1 MPDDEELFE
10 DDDSEEEASEEETE
24 EGDDDAAEAAV
35 RAAREAVEEDK
46 PKKKKGSR
54 RGLGRARGTIPK
66 DSEKSREADL
76 VWIDVLAK
84 LAASGKGLGAPHV
97 SIRVS
102 RMEMGGDVVVG
113 TINGEKVQGDES
125 HSPADA
131 FLNELTEIH
140 LTGPNRGPQTYS
152 VQFLLRGGQIY
163 DRGRLKL
170 ASPEEIIA
178 RSRGLGRPP
187 QQPPWAANGGGP
199 QGYGYGQLQPQ
210 GPTGYGGPQGYGGQ
224 QPQQQPQEPKS
235 RIDRVEDDMREIKGL
250 LRDFLRGGHQP
261 QPKPEQELMMKGL
274 GQLQEVAKLLEP
286 FGVRISAERLGVGAV
301 IPPAAAAPAQLPE
314 SSFEKR
320 IAQKIQARIEKE
332 LDEKI
337 NGILDPQS
345 EKEEPE
351 KPAQEEKPEADFEMV
366 EVPGGVVWP
375 GTNEPVRYARDIETG
390 KLNLVYTGFGNPHAM
405 EKYGGKI
412 IDIFEQIANA
422 IKRGAVGQQRRPLQ
436 EEMQGEVVERRG
448 LGAGI
453 GVGAGTPEANG
464 HQVEEAPVAEGP
476 PAAPVVPPMPPL
488 ARDDDFSA

>member
-1 MPDDEELFE
+1 MPDDEELYE
-10 DDDSEEEASEEETE
+10 DDDAGDDASDTEEEEEEE
-24 EGDDDAAEAAV
+24 SEADAAV

-76 VWIDVLAK
+76 LWLDVLDR
-84 LAASGKGLGAPHV
+84 LRPKGLGAENV
-97 SIRVS
+97 SVRVS
-102 RMEMGGDVVVG
+102 RMEMNGDVVVG
-113 TINGEKVQGDES
+113 TISGEKVQGDES
-125 HSPADA
+125 HTPAEA
-131 FLNELTEIH
+131 LLTELTELH
-140 LTGPNRGPQTYS
+140 LLGPNRGPQSYS
-152 VQFLLRGGQIY
+152 VQFLLRGGQIF
-163 DRGRLKL
+163 DRGRVKL

-187 QQPPWAANGGGP
+187 QQPPWAANGGG
-199 QGYGYGQLQPQ
+199 YAQLQPQ

-224 QPQQQPQEPKS
+224 PQQPQEPKS
-235 RIDRVEDDMREIKGL
+235 RIDRVEDDMREIKSL
-250 LRDFLRGGHQP
+250 LRDFLRGANQP
-261 QPKPEQELMMKGL
+261 QPRPEQEQLMMKGL
-274 GQLQEVAKLLEP
+274 GQLQEVQKLLEP
-286 FGVRISAERLGVGAV
+286 FGVRISAERVGVGAV
-301 IPPAAAAPAQLPE
+301 IPPATVAPAQLPE

-345 EKEEPE
+345 REEEPE

-453 GVGAGTPEANG
+453 GVEAVAPEANG
-464 HQVEEAPVAEGP
+464 HREVEAPVAEGSP
-476 PAAPVVPPMPPL
+476 PAPVVPPMPPL